1 MLEMRMTL
9 QRRFAVCVAVLC
21 FAVALSAQTQEW
33 KSYSYPADGFR
44 ALFPDEPTQQKKD
57 IATDAGNVELR
68 AYVASVSSTTT
79 VFIGVCDY
87 GDKVANKTPDAVL
100 EGAKEGA
107 MANTKSHLLREKSI
121 GLDGNHGI
129 EFECENDE
137 MHFFARVYLVGSTLY
152 QTLVVY
158 PLADKYADTARFLDS
173 FKLITRVRN

>member
-1 MLEMRMTL
+1 MTL
-9 QRRFAVCVAVLC
+9 QRRFALYVTVLC

-57 IATDAGNVELR
+57 IPTDAGNVELR
-68 AYVASVSSTTT
+68 TYVVSVSSTI
-79 VFIGVCDY
+79 VVYIGVADY
-87 GDKVANKTPDAVL
+87 GDKVANRAPDAIL

-107 MANTKSHLLREKSI
+107 LTNSKSHLLREKKI
-121 GLDGNHGI
+121 TLDGHHGV
-129 EFECENDE
+129 ELECENDQ
-137 MHFFARVYLVGSTLY
+137 MHFFARIYLVGDTLY

-158 PLADKYADTARFLDS
+158 PLANKYADTARFLDS